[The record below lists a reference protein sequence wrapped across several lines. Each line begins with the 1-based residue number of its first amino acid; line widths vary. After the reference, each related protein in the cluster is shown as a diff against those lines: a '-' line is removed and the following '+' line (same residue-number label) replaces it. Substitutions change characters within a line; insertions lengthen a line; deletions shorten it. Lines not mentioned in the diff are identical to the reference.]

1 MESTL
6 KYKSS
11 DLWELIEVFSKVND
25 EEDKVKAITEN
36 IDLLSKYPE
45 EDLKKFVETLMMLE
59 EKGIDVTEENWQGI
73 FGYILLRMSL

>member
-1 MESTL
+1 MENTL

-59 EKGIDVTEENWQGI
+59 EKRIEVTEENWQGI